1 MKKIVITSVYLLTIL
16 ILSGCVTI
24 NPTGKLVSALGN
36 PTIKMTDKAKE
47 ETKQEA
53 KKKAEELSEEKKKE
67 AAETKVLKQK
77 NKENICGFSDKN
89 VLSPPIKRLLENSMI
104 QDFSRNLSAFRAL
117 AQEPLPLELAPYL
130 EKSRF
135 EELIPKL
142 ISPENKLDLNKSEFW
157 LTIRQPAGFMGAGGF
172 LAAINQLS
180 HDLLESHATS
190 GHEFEEM
197 LRFYLLNYI
206 DGKFVLRNGT
216 QLAKPSGSIT
226 HERIQTDKGEK
237 GIVSASLDK
246 NTVTGLT
253 TVILEA
259 IFDYCLETPAYSYKD
274 GKSIYEPDYMEIAG
288 QSGKFNLVY
297 LKKDPIDDY
306 LFDDDIIPTATKFD
320 EKLRKHFKEDC
331 EEGKKCKMTEEDI
344 KRIRRVSDFSAETT
358 TAVVGAAFKSLGGAG
373 LSAFGFFKF
382 SFGDNDSISQIVEAA
397 TSVATRR
404 KTEHLLYELIENGE
418 SYNCGIEEAAN
429 CSKKVQDLLKKFDYH
444 EILKNRKS
452 KENLL

>member
-1 MKKIVITSVYLLTIL
+1 MKKIVITPVYLIAIL

-47 ETKQEA
+47 KTKQEA
-53 KKKAEELSEEKKKE
+53 KKEVEKLSEERKKE
-67 AAETKVLKQK
+67 VAETKVLKQK
-77 NKENICGFSDKN
+77 NKENICSFSDNN
-89 VLSPPIKRLLENSMI
+89 VLSPPVRKLLENSMI

-117 AQEPLPLELAPYL
+117 VQEPLPLELVPYL
-130 EKSRF
+130 DKSKF
-135 EELIPKL
+135 ELFIQKL
-142 ISPENKLDLNKSEFW
+142 ISPENKLDLNNSKFW
-157 LTIRQPAGFMGAGGF
+157 LTLRQPAGFMGAGGF

-180 HDLLESHATS
+180 HDLLENHATS
-190 GHEFEEM
+190 SHEFEEM

-226 HERIQTDKGEK
+226 HERIKTDKDEK
-237 GIVSASLDK
+237 GIVIASLDK
-246 NTVTGLT
+246 STVTGLT

-259 IFDYCLETPAYSYKD
+259 IFDYCLETPAYAYK
-274 GKSIYEPDYMEIAG
+274 KRKPIYEQVYLKIEGHP
-288 QSGKFNLVY
+288 GKFNLVY
-297 LKKDPIDDY
+297 QEKDPIDDY
-306 LFDDDIIPTATKFD
+306 LFDDAIIPTATMFNKELHSD
-320 EKLRKHFKEDC
+320 LKEDC
-331 EEGKKCKMTEEDI
+331 EKGKICRMTENDV
-344 KRIRRVSDFSAETT
+344 KRVRRVSDFSAEIT

-382 SFGDNDSISQIVEAA
+382 SFGDNDSINQIVEAA

-418 SYNCGIEEAAN
+418 SYSCGIKEASN
-429 CSKKVQDLLKKFDYH
+429 CSQKVQDLLERFDYY
-444 EILKNRKS
+444 EILKNRKL
-452 KENLL
+452 KENML